1 MKTIQ
6 PARAVLAAVIL
17 AVTGTAFAQVSA
29 DKSGKSTSG
38 NTPQNTPVTPGA
50 PGYTGSAATGG
61 DDAAYGRYWTALDAN
76 GDGKVT
82 REEYLN
88 YYGRRYDSYDT
99 TKRGYYDRQSARS
112 LYLEREMSKTDG
124 QPKGDP
130 LNPATKK

>member
-1 MKTIQ
+1 MKITH
-6 PARAVLAAVIL
+6 PARAALAVAIL
-17 AVTGTAFAQVSA
+17 AITGTAFAQVSA

-38 NTPQNTPVTPGA
+38 NTPSNTPVTPGA
-50 PGYTGSAATGG
+50 PGQPLSGTG

-88 YYGRRYDSYDT
+88 YYGKRYDSYDS
-99 TKRGYYDRQSARS
+99 TKRGYYDRQSGRA

-130 LNPATKK
+130 LNPTTKK